1 MKQAILILIVL
12 HLFLPGLPAQDSF
25 TRDPES
31 ALFVTS
37 DIKNFWK
44 AYDLFMEDSTVN
56 PFGKYYIEPGS
67 EVSKGFLPYKIVD
80 AENLVT
86 VMKKRKADI

>member
-1 MKQAILILIVL
+1 MKQVIFILFVL
-12 HLFLPGLPAQDSF
+12 HLFLQDLPAQDNF
-25 TRDPES
+25 TRNPDS

-67 EVSKGFLPYKIVD
+67 EVAKGFLPYRIVD